1 MAFFSRHGVLTEEKI
16 LGQKFFIDAVLSLDL
31 RQAGET
37 DDLTYTVNYAEVY
50 NMIRQ
55 IMENETYDLIETA
68 AETICSD
75 VLASC
80 PAVNE
85 ITVTVKKPE
94 APVAGIFDYFA
105 VEITRRRD
113 E

>member
-37 DDLTYTVNYAEVY
+37 DDMQYTTNYGEVY
-50 NMIRQ
+50 TIIRQ
-55 IMENETYDLIETA
+55 VMEKETYDLIEAA

-75 VLASC
+75 VLASF